1 MVGKPFPRAGAL
13 TVAQLITFL
22 LIPGF
27 SLLDFAAVAEPLR
40 SANRLAGPLYRWQVL
55 SQHGAAVMASNG
67 MTMAVDGALC
77 ELGPS
82 DTLFVVAAY
91 DPLQHMDPPL
101 KHWLR
106 RQDSAGATLGAID
119 TGAFLLAEAGLL
131 RDYRLTLHWEAL
143 DAFEEQYP
151 GLKVSEELF
160 EIDRRRITSAG
171 GTASMDLMLE
181 LIGRAHGRELAS
193 RVAEQFVLGRIRPQ
207 QDRQRTELAQRY
219 KVHNRKLLMVI
230 ERMQQALE
238 APLSLDAL
246 ASDAG
251 VTRRHLE
258 RLFST
263 WLQEA
268 PGAFYQRLRLD
279 KARQLLQQS
288 DLNVLQI
295 SLACGFDSP
304 SYFARCYRERFACT
318 PRQDRVILA
327 GRAAAS

>member
-1 MVGKPFPRAGAL
+1 M
-13 TVAQLITFL
+13 AQLITFL

-40 SANRLAGPLYRWQVL
+40 SANRLGGPLYRWQVI
-55 SQHGAAVMASNG
+55 SQHGAPVIASNG
-67 MTMAVDGALC
+67 MTMAVDGPLC
-77 ELGPS
+77 ELGAS

-91 DPLQHMDPPL
+91 EPLEQLDAAL
-101 KHWLR
+101 KQWLR
-106 RQDSAGATLGAID
+106 RQDGAGVTLGAID
-119 TGAFLLAEAGLL
+119 TGAFILAEAGLL
-131 RDYRLTLHWEAL
+131 RDHRLTLHWEAL
-143 DAFEEQYP
+143 DTFEEQYP
-151 GLKVSEELF
+151 GLKVSHELF

-181 LIGRAHGRELAS
+181 LIGRAHGRELAL

-219 KVHNRKLLMVI
+219 NVHNRKLLAVI

-238 APLSLDAL
+238 SPLSLDSL
-246 ASDAG
+246 ARDAG

-258 RLFST
+258 RLFNT
-263 WLQEA
+263 WLQET
-268 PGAFYQRLRLD
+268 PGTFYQRLRLD

-288 DLNVLQI
+288 DLSVLQI
-295 SLACGFDSP
+295 SLACGFESP
-304 SYFARCYRERFACT
+304 SYFARCYRERFART

-327 GRAAAS
+327 GRAPTPAD